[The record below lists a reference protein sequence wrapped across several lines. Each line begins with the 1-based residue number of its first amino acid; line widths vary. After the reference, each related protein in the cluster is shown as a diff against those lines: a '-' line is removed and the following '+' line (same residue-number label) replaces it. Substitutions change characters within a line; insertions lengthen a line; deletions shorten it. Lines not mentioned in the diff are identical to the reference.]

1 MYADQLDTDIQTFL
15 TRHQTKDLLR
25 FVSVGSVDD
34 GKSTMIGR
42 LLYDAG
48 GVYEDNLDDARNR
61 ADKDGE
67 IDFARLTDGLRAE
80 REQGI
85 TIDVA
90 YRYFTTAKRKFII
103 ADTPGHIQYTR
114 NMATG
119 ASTADLAIILID
131 ARLGV
136 LQQSRRH
143 AYIASL
149 LGIPHLLVAVNKMD
163 LADFD
168 QTVYDA
174 IVADFSA
181 VAAHLD
187 FDEVTFLPMSAL
199 HGDNIVTAGNKL
211 PWYTGPTLLEHLE
224 TVDIRKDRAT
234 EAFRYPVQ
242 YVIRPNQNYRGF
254 AGQIASGTVRTG
266 DSICVLPSGQTSTV
280 KAIDTFAGE
289 VDYAFAPMSVTIRL
303 DDEIDVSRGDVI
315 TRVGEETDT
324 GRHFDALMVWMSE
337 TPLDTR
343 KSYLIKHGS
352 QYLRAELS
360 TVHFRID
367 LDDLSNAAA
376 DELVLNDIGAVSVT
390 CHREIPHDSYLKNR
404 STGAFVVIDTLTNET
419 VAAGM
424 ITDIAANDRV
434 EEDVELLDRPHS
446 GVSPRE
452 RQDRLGHEGAVVWM
466 SGLPAAGKSTI
477 GYALERRLFDLGCMC
492 HVLDPEASGPDSEYE
507 ADVDLSGVARTAA
520 ELGRAGVIVVVSY
533 SSALETHRSM
543 ARVAAAGCRFLE
555 VHVAT
560 PIELCR
566 ARDAKGLYERADSK
580 ASQSRL
586 PGAGADFETPA
597 RADVTVQAN
606 DLDQSVSELVAA
618 LVDAG
623 VLTLG

>member
-1 MYADQLDTDIQTFL
+1 MYADHLDTDIQTFL
-15 TRHQTKDLLR
+15 TRHQSKDLLR

-42 LLYDAG
+42 LLYDTG
-48 GVYEDNLDDARNR
+48 GVYEDNLEDARNR

-90 YRYFTTAKRKFII
+90 YRYFTTATRKFII

-143 AYIASL
+143 AFIASL

-163 LADFD
+163 LKDYD
-168 QTVYDA
+168 QSVYDA
-174 IVADFSA
+174 IVSDFA
-181 VAAHLD
+181 TVASHLN

-199 HGDNIVTAGNKL
+199 HGDNVVSTGDNL

-224 TVDIRKDRAT
+224 TVDIRKDRAS

-254 AGQIASGTVRTG
+254 AGQIASGTVRKG
-266 DSICVLPSGQTSTV
+266 DSICVLPSGKTSTV

-289 VDYAFAPMSVTIRL
+289 VDNAFAPMSVTIRL

-324 GRHFDALMVWMSE
+324 GRQFDAMMVWMSE
-337 TPLDTR
+337 KPLDTR

-360 TVHFRID
+360 TVHFRVD
-367 LDDLSNAAA
+367 LDELSNAPA
-376 DELVLNDIGAVSVT
+376 DELALNDIGAVSVT
-390 CHREIPHDSYLKNR
+390 CHREIPHDSYITNR
-404 STGAFVVIDTLTNET
+404 STGAFVVIDSLTNET

-424 ITDIAANDRV
+424 ITELAAADRADDGTEV
-434 EEDVELLDRPHS
+434 LDRPHS

-452 RQDRLGHEGAVVWM
+452 RQERLGHEGAVVWM

-477 GYALERRLFDLGCMC
+477 GYALERRLFDLGCIC
-492 HVLDPEASGPDSEYE
+492 HVLDPEASGLNSEYE
-507 ADVDLSGVARTAA
+507 ANADLNGVASIAA
-520 ELGRAGVIVVVSY
+520 EMGRAGVITVVSY
-533 SSALETHRSM
+533 SSALESHRAM
-543 ARVAAAGCRFLE
+543 ARTTAAGCSFVE

-560 PIELCR
+560 PVDTCR
-566 ARDAKGLYERADSK
+566 ARDTKGLYDRAD
-580 ASQSRL
+580 AGQSQL
-586 PGAGADFETPA
+586 PGAGGDFEAPTNP
-597 RADVTVQAN
+597 DVMVDAEDLEQAVN
-606 DLDQSVSELVAA
+606 ELVNA
-618 LVDAG
+618 LVSAG
-623 VLTLG
+623 VLTLD